1 MVLRIPKIF
10 FECPNCHEK
19 TTITIDGSISPVK
32 LQNNIKDSTYCKSC
46 LSNTKIKVQLKVVG
60 FDWEKESTNTN
71 MSSVPTKIESKNQKE
86 L

>member
-19 TTITIDGSISPVK
+19 TTIRLSGSLSPVK
-32 LQNNIKDSTYCKSC
+32 LQNTIKDSTYCKPC
-46 LSNTKIKVQLKVVG
+46 LDTTKIKVQLKVVG

-71 MSSVPTKIESKNQKE
+71 TSNVPTNIEKNQKV